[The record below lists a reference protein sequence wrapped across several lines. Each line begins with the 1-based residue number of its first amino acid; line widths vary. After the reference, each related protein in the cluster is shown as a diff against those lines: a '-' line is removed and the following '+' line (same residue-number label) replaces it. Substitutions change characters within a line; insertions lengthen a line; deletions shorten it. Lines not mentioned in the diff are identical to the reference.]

1 MRTMLMGAAMLLAL
15 AGCAVTGPAGGGPQA
30 GRIRDVAAGRFI
42 DRPALIGRLARAD
55 VVLLGEVHDNPHHHE
70 RQAAVIDALAAQ
82 GRRPA
87 VVLEML
93 RADQQA
99 AVDRARREHPGD
111 VDVLAGAV
119 DWADSGWPPWSM
131 YRPVFAA
138 AYRHDLPIVA
148 GNLSRQQLDTLR
160 SRGLEG
166 LSAATRTRLGLDRP
180 QPADERTSMTEA
192 IREGHCGLLPEEMLP
207 RMRGIQRA
215 RDGALARAAL
225 AAAGEAGMSVVI
237 AGHGHARTD
246 HAIPRVIAVLAP
258 SRRVAAVAFEPAMPD
273 NPDAR
278 PGQAPPFDYVWFTAA
293 VERED
298 PCAALRE
305 RFGGSGD

>member
-1 MRTMLMGAAMLLAL
+1 MRRMLAGAVMLLVL
-15 AGCAVTGPAGGGPQA
+15 AGCAVTGADDGGPRT

-42 DRPALIGRLARAD
+42 DRAALMVRLARAD
-55 VVLLGEVHDNPHHHE
+55 IVLLGEAHDNPHHHAH
-70 RQAAVIDALAAQ
+70 QAAVIDALAAK

-111 VDVLAGAV
+111 VDALARAV
-119 DWADSGWPPWSM
+119 DWADSGWPPWPM

-160 SRGLEG
+160 ARGLAG

-180 QPADERTSMTEA
+180 QPAGERASMTEA

-225 AAAGEAGMSVVI
+225 VAAGEAGMSVVI
-237 AGHGHARTD
+237 TGHGHARTD

-258 SRRVAAVAFEPAMPD
+258 SRRVAAVAFEPAV
-273 NPDAR
+273 
-278 PGQAPPFDYVWFTAA
+278 PGKAVDRSDAPPFDYVWFTAA
-293 VERED
+293 VERVD

>member
-1 MRTMLMGAAMLLAL
+1 MRGVLMGAAMLLAL
-15 AGCAVTGPAGGGPQA
+15 AGCAATGVDDGGPQA

-42 DRPALIGRLARAD
+42 DRPALMARLARAD
-55 VVLLGEVHDNPHHHE
+55 IVLLGEEHDNPHHHE
-70 RQAAVIDALAAQ
+70 NQAAVIDALAAR
-82 GRRPA
+82 GRHPA

-111 VDVLAGAV
+111 VDALAGAV

-148 GNLSRQQLDTLR
+148 GNLSRGQLDTLR
-160 SRGLEG
+160 SRGRAG
-166 LSAATRTRLGLDRP
+166 LSAATRTRLGLERP
-180 QPADERTSMTEA
+180 QPDDERASMTEA

-225 AAAGEAGMSVVI
+225 EAAGEAGMSVVI
-237 AGHGHARTD
+237 AGHGHVRTD
-246 HAIPRVIAVLAP
+246 HAIPRVIAARAP
-258 SRRVAAVAFEPAMPD
+258 SRRVVAVAFEAAVPDGRGGPPA
-273 NPDAR
+273 
-278 PGQAPPFDYVWFTAA
+278 GTPPFDYVWFTAA
-293 VERED
+293 VERAD